1 MLLGTTETDNRTT
14 EQEDRKGKG
23 KAKEVDEED
32 KQPATAGGAP
42 LAVSRLCD
50 VGARNWW
57 QWTPLHFAGALS
69 PLLVWAPTVLL
80 LQLTRSSTIQYLALL
95 SSLCR
100 P

>member
-1 MLLGTTETDNRTT
+1 MLLGTTDNRTT
-14 EQEDRKGKG
+14 EKEDRKGKG

-57 QWTPLHFAGALS
+57 QWTPLHFASTLPSSHMGTHRAAPYS
-69 PLLVWAPTVLL
+69 FIDHSIPRFVGQPLLAM
-80 LQLTRSSTIQYLALL
+80 R
-95 SSLCR
+95 R
-100 P
+100 